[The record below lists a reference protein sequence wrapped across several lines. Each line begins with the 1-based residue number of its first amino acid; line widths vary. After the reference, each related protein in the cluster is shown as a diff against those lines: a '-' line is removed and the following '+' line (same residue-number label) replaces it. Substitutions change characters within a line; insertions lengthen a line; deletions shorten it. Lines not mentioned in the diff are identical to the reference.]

1 MALPSGSLAS
11 GDTPEKAHR
20 FYHYLQGH
28 QETLERAATWH
39 VRWVDLAWMWGFMI
53 AISAAL
59 LLWVWQYR
67 STRQGRTIY
76 PVDSFGGYTTE
87 LAGPATFFFLILT
100 VVLTGF
106 AVALIVGHIVFGQKF

>member
-1 MALPSGSLAS
+1 MGLPSASLAS

-87 LAGPATFFFLILT
+87 LARPASMFFILL
-100 VVLTGF
+100 VAVLTGW
-106 AVALIVGHIVFGQKF
+106 AIVLIVGHIVWGQKF